1 MIFFMNQLTA
11 KDIDVLSQILTGEE
25 IACKKAR
32 VYANT
37 LTDVA
42 LAEEMNRIADAHA
55 QRFSALFSLLGGKK

>member
-1 MIFFMNQLTA
+1 MNNLTA
-11 KDIDVLSQILTGEE
+11 KDLDVLSQILTGEE

-37 LTDVA
+37 LTDAA

-55 QRFSALFSLLGGKK
+55 QRFSALFTLLGGKK

>member
-1 MIFFMNQLTA
+1 MNQLTA

>member
-1 MIFFMNQLTA
+1 MNNLTA

-37 LTDVA
+37 LTDAA
-42 LAEEMNRIADAHA
+42 LAEQMSRIADAHA
-55 QRFSALFSLLGGKK
+55 QRFTALYTLLGGKK

>member
-1 MIFFMNQLTA
+1 MNNLTA

-37 LTDVA
+37 LTDAA
-42 LAEEMNRIADAHA
+42 LAQEMGRIAEAHA
-55 QRFSALFSLLGGKK
+55 QRFSALYTLLGGKK

>member
-1 MIFFMNQLTA
+1 MNQLTA

-42 LAEEMNRIADAHA
+42 LAEEMYRIADAHA

>member
-1 MIFFMNQLTA
+1 MNNLTA
-11 KDIDVLSQILTGEE
+11 KDLDVLSQVLTGEE

-37 LTDVA
+37 LTDAA

-55 QRFSALFSLLGGKK
+55 QRFSALYTLLGGKK